1 MRELACIVLLVLF
14 TSCNSKSVI
23 VACVGDS
30 ITAGA
35 RHKNQSK
42 TAYPIIMN
50 DLLGDGYS
58 VVNLGR
64 SGATALKKSNLS
76 YWHCKEYS
84 NVFAVKPNIIT
95 IKLGTNDSKPQNW
108 NSEAFKENYQ
118 NMIDSFMN
126 ISPQPIIYLCLP
138 VPVFEHSR
146 FSIDGK
152 VVQEEIIPIIK
163 SLAKENDIQVIDL
176 YQPFVGKGDLLPDGV
191 HPEEEGAA
199 IIAKVITKHIK
210 N

>member
-76 YWHCKEYS
+76 YWHCK
-84 NVFAVKPNIIT
+84 
-95 IKLGTNDSKPQNW
+95 
-108 NSEAFKENYQ
+108 
-118 NMIDSFMN
+118 FMN